1 MAELDGRAGED
12 DCSLDDVLCDTP
24 QPDRQYEMGPL
35 EAKLEDIRARIIEKV
50 PWTRTFLEGIDIKIG
65 LAQGCGLVAGSVV
78 TNSLFYIAG
87 TSLAAYTAIMAASF
101 AAGFVSIVGGYVA
114 VHYLFN
120 REYYRGK
127 VKELFY
133 EALRFT
139 GLQTA
144 AFIPTRLVSL
154 GLENLL
160 VGLGTAAGFSPTRY
174 IVGNVVPTL
183 LLTLGDLGS
192 NRAGKALKE
201 NLTLGEALREGVKQV
216 GHLLYLPVASFRSAY
231 ESVASRIRGY
241 SSAVAQ
247 PADVEPDVPL
257 GGVGA

>member
-1 MAELDGRAGED
+1 MELEELAGENG
-12 DCSLDDVLCDTP
+12 CSLEDTLCDEP
-24 QPDRQYEMGPL
+24 QPDKQYEMGPL

-65 LAQGCGLVAGSVV
+65 LAQGCGLVAGSAV
-78 TNSLFYIAG
+78 TNTLFYVAG

-120 REYYRGK
+120 RDYYRGR

-144 AFIPTRLVSL
+144 AFVPTRLVSL

-183 LLTLGDLGS
+183 LLTMGDLGS

-201 NLTLGEALREGVKQV
+201 NMSLGEALKEGIKQV
-216 GHLLYLPVASFRSAY
+216 GHLLYLPVAGLRSAY
-231 ESVASRIRGY
+231 DSIARKVSGDY
-241 SSAVAQ
+241 AVSQ
-247 PADVEPDVPL
+247 PADGVPDVP
-257 GGVGA
+257 GDGA